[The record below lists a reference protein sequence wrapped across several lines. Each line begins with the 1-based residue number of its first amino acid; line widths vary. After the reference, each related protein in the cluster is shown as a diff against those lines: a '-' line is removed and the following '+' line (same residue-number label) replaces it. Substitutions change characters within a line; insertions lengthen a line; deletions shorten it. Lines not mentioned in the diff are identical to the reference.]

1 MSHAGSSINLTIEG
15 GVSLV
20 GPHCP
25 GTVRLFCEGVDLPAL
40 RWRYNGV
47 MTIIS
52 YFPDGRSTAQPTES
66 ALFIVQLMTVKQSQD
81 NPTFANFSSF
91 LAVNYSQLQSNN
103 ISEISCGTP
112 GILPQVEPVN
122 VSIIEPGIPSTPTIT
137 MVTATYQ
144 GGIPSSI
151 EVKWTESVSIKYP
164 TLINFDAC
172 MHVLILHTG

>member
-1 MSHAGSSINLTIEG
+1 MSRVGSSVNLIIEG

-25 GTVRLFCEGVDLPAL
+25 GTVRLFCEGVNLPSL

-47 MTIIS
+47 MNVVS

-66 ALFIVQLMTVKQSQD
+66 AFFMVQLMTVERNQD
-81 NPTFANFSSF
+81 DPTFANFFSF

-112 GILPQVEPVN
+112 GIPPQVKPVN
-122 VSIIEPGIPSTPTIT
+122 VSIIEPGIPNTPTIT

-144 GGIPSSI
+144 GRELSSI
-151 EVKWTESVSIKYP
+151 KVKWAESVSIKYP
-164 TLINFDAC
+164 TLINLDAC
-172 MHVLILHTG
+172 MHV